1 MSINELKTQEIK
13 NMNIDVPNKITNY
26 QTSNKSDRNINTQ
39 FDQKKFNIQFDE
51 NDLQINKETIQ
62 TNSNDM
68 NHYDEISDKLL
79 PHQKPVQDIIINIRE
94 MFYQSLELLI
104 DKQNPI
110 PYILSTPDRQF
121 SFAILLIVI
130 GTLLLL
136 FSNLMIS
143 SEEIK

>member
-1 MSINELKTQEIK
+1 MSNNELKIQQIK
-13 NMNIDVPNKITNY
+13 NINPDVPNKITNY

-39 FDQKKFNIQFDE
+39 FDQKKFNIQFEE
-51 NDLQINKETIQ
+51 NYLQINKETTQ

-94 MFYQSLELLI
+94 MFYRSLELLI

-130 GTLLLL
+130 GALLLL

-143 SEEIK
+143 SEEKK